1 MTNVQNK
8 TFCKVAHGV
17 TFDFMKSHVNE
28 LIFKEF
34 DLRTVE
40 KINPFYGCISKNLS
54 SLVYSEINEDY
65 RRKDSNEHSKSLN
78 FLNNFTLYFREG
90 QNAIDFYYRVQ
101 SFKDK
106 IKNIGN
112 LFWKLMTEDKKKSF
126 RDSDNP

>member
-1 MTNVQNK
+1 MQLYGITTLSLQGINPKWIVCYDLMTNVQNK

-54 SLVYSEINEDY
+54 SLVYSEIKEDY
-65 RRKDSNEHSKSLN
+65 RRKDSNKHSK
-78 FLNNFTLYFREG
+78 
-90 QNAIDFYYRVQ
+90 
-101 SFKDK
+101 
-106 IKNIGN
+106 
-112 LFWKLMTEDKKKSF
+112 
-126 RDSDNP
+126 